1 VIYQHPLAYL
11 LGLEGVALL
20 RGWVG
25 DFDEAFVRE
34 RLAEVRRLLDE
45 PALADHPGLRVRRG
59 DLPGAYR
66 DWAPTYDDPSNGLF
80 AIDAPVLAT
89 MLEGLPAGRALDAA
103 CGTGRLTELL
113 VERGDDVVGVDQSPE
128 MLDVARDRFPDAT
141 FHVGDMRQLPLEDAS
156 VDLAI
161 SGLAFA
167 HLPDLAPAFAELAR
181 VLRPG
186 GHLVVSDAHHELILR
201 GSIVKALGPNG
212 EPGLAPTYRHRTGD
226 VLRAALAADF
236 EVLACEEPGLDTRDA
251 RRAPGEPAPAGVIE
265 VGPADTWP
273 WSLLGVVP
281 EATRAAWEVPSVVVW
296 HFRRR
301 R

>member
-20 RGWVG
+20 RAWIG

-34 RLAEVRRLLDE
+34 RLVEVRRLLDE
-45 PALADHPGLRVRRG
+45 PALADHPGHHVLRG
-59 DLPGAYR
+59 DLAEAYR

-80 AIDAPVLAT
+80 AIDTPVVAA
-89 MLEGLPAGRALDAA
+89 MLDGLPAGRALDAA

-113 VERGDDVVGVDQSPE
+113 VERGHDVVGVDQSPE

-141 FHVGDMRQLPLEDAS
+141 FHVGDVRDLPLEDAS
-156 VDLAI
+156 VDLAV

-167 HLPDLAPAFAELAR
+167 HLPDLTPAFASLAR

-186 GHLVVSDAHHELILR
+186 GHLVVSDAHHELVLR

-212 EPGLAPTYRHRTGD
+212 EPGLAPTFRHTPGD
-226 VLRAALAADF
+226 FLRALLPAGF
-236 EVLACEEPGLDTRDA
+236 EVLACEEPGLPTRDA
-251 RRAPGEPAPAGVIE
+251 RRAPEGALADVVE
-265 VGPADTWP
+265 VGPADGWP

-281 EATRAAWEVPSVVVW
+281 EATRAAWEVPAVIVW
-296 HFRRR
+296 HLRRR
-301 R
+301 